1 MAEPPSG
8 PGTEADS
15 ATAGSA
21 SLGEILSTAAKSAA
35 TLLAGK
41 LRLAELELSRD
52 LTGLG
57 TGLVLLLVALLLL
70 FLTLEFAGA
79 GAAILLG
86 EAIGSPGWAALA
98 VAGAYLLGGIVA
110 LAAARRR
117 LRKLRNV
124 LRESRADLKR
134 DVEWLKNLP

>member
-1 MAEPPSG
+1 LAEPPSG
-8 PGTEADS
+8 PGMEADS
-15 ATAGSA
+15 AAAAGS
-21 SLGEILSTAAKSAA
+21 SLGENLSAVVESVA

-52 LTGLG
+52 LAGLRTGLA
-57 TGLVLLLVALLLL
+57 LLLVSLLLTL
-70 FLTLEFAGA
+70 LTLEFAGA

-86 EAIGSPGWAALA
+86 KTIGSPGGAALV
-98 VAGAYLLGGIVA
+98 VAGVYLLGGIVA
-110 LAAARRR
+110 LVAARRR
-117 LRKLRNV
+117 LRRLRNF

>member
-8 PGTEADS
+8 PAMEADS
-15 ATAGSA
+15 AAAGGS
-21 SLGEILSTAAKSAA
+21 SLREILSTAAKSAA

-52 LTGLG
+52 LTGLR
-57 TGLVLLLVALLLL
+57 TGLVLLLVSLLLL

-86 EAIGSPGWAALA
+86 KAIGSPGGAALV
-98 VAGAYLLGGIVA
+98 VAGAYLLGGIMA

-117 LRKLRNV
+117 LRRLRSI

>member
-8 PGTEADS
+8 PEMEADS
-15 ATAGSA
+15 AAAGGP

-52 LTGLG
+52 LAGLRTGF
-57 TGLVLLLVALLLL
+57 VLLLVALLLL
-70 FLTLEFAGA
+70 LLTLEFAGA

-86 EAIGSPGWAALA
+86 NAIGSPGGAALV
-98 VAGAYLLGGIVA
+98 VAGAYLLGGVVA
-110 LAAARRR
+110 LAAACRR
-117 LRKLRNV
+117 LRGLRNA

>member
-8 PGTEADS
+8 PGMEADS
-15 ATAGSA
+15 AAAGGP

-35 TLLAGK
+35 TLVAGK

-52 LTGLG
+52 LTGLR
-57 TGLVLLLVALLLL
+57 TGLVLLLVSLLLL
-70 FLTLEFAGA
+70 FLTLEFTGA
-79 GAAILLG
+79 GAVILLG
-86 EAIGSPGWAALA
+86 KAIGSLGGAALV
-98 VAGAYLLGGIVA
+98 VAGAYLLGGIMA

-117 LRKLRNV
+117 LRKLRNI

>member
-1 MAEPPSG
+1 M
-8 PGTEADS
+8 EADS
-15 ATAGSA
+15 VAAGGPA
-21 SLGEILSTAAKSAA
+21 LGEILSTAAKSAA

-52 LTGLG
+52 LTGLR
-57 TGLVLLLVALLLL
+57 TGLVLLLVSLLLL

-86 EAIGSPGWAALA
+86 KAIGSPGGAALV
-98 VAGAYLLGGIVA
+98 VASAYLLGGIMA

-117 LRKLRNV
+117 LRKLRNI

>member
-8 PGTEADS
+8 PEMEADS
-15 ATAGSA
+15 AAAGGP

-52 LTGLG
+52 LAGLRTGI
-57 TGLVLLLVALLLL
+57 VLLLVSLLLL
-70 FLTLEFAGA
+70 LLTLEFAGA

-86 EAIGSPGWAALA
+86 NAIGSPGGAVLV
-98 VAGAYLLGGIVA
+98 VAGVYLLGGVVA

-117 LRKLRNV
+117 LRGLRNV